1 MIDPTFFRVTRKKNA
16 KVNEQKFL
24 PDNFME
30 MISFKMMSNLMNYM
44 KLVY

>member
-1 MIDPTFFRVTRKKNA
+1 MIDPMSSGWQEKKNA

-30 MISFKMMSNLMNYM
+30 MISFKMMSYLMNYM